1 MSLRRR
7 LTIALMLAVGLS
19 AGALAAGSYF
29 VVRHNLLSD
38 SVDSSARQARTNLK
52 IAPAYLK
59 ESPHA
64 LLEAYERAGGGF
76 ETVGIGPGGPFSSSF
91 EEGPR
96 QVPAALRQ
104 IVASTETS
112 ATSGRRSPGRAT

>member
-64 LLEAYERAGGGF
+64 LLKAYERAGGGF
-76 ETVGIGPGGPFSSSF
+76 ETVGIGPAGLSRRASRRARARFPPRSGRSS
-91 EEGPR
+91 
-96 QVPAALRQ
+96 V
-104 IVASTETS
+104 TETS
-112 ATSGRRSPGRAT
+112 ATSARESPGRAT